1 MDQPWLQL
9 GVDLVL
15 VLGLVEVVDD
25 GFQRL
30 AVGFGEAVPHGDL
43 HLAVGGLLDVTAA
56 SVAGTAAGQRHAGR
70 KHGRRGRDEVLL
82 DLHWFPPW
90 YSGFPEI
97 LVVACGRPVARR
109 LVTVFG

>member
-1 MDQPWLQL
+1 M
-9 GVDLVL
+9 
-15 VLGLVEVVDD
+15 
-25 GFQRL
+25 
-30 AVGFGEAVPHGDL
+30 PHGDL

-97 LVVACGRPVARR
+97 LVVACGRPCGPPSGDGVR
-109 LVTVFG
+109 LTTTSLCNLHG